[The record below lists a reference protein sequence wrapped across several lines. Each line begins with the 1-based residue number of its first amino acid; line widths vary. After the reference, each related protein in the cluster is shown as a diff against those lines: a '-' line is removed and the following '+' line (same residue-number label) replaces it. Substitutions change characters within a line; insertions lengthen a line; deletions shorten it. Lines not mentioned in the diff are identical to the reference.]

1 MSRSIRIRQQLKQ
14 KTSLKMA
21 IVAATA
27 SITGLVVL
35 LIVVFNMSQNEEGH
49 AAQSAMTFKTA
60 ETFQETSSILRGSSN
75 QKVIKVVVETVGSG
89 KAVKMAAMK
98 FSAKGTT
105 LPVEQNIENARLWF
119 TGNDPNF
126 IPSQQVGL
134 TISKLSDR
142 PFEIVT
148 NQDLLTGKNYFWL
161 TVDVKPDANYSS
173 AAIDATCEDFRIGAI
188 SYQPLIS
195 DPLGKR
201 FIEAN
206 IPYYSTGNYSV
217 NNVNAWNS
225 RRDGKGVPPKQ
236 LHASRN
242 SYFIQAGHRMISST
256 GTSLQTLVVERGG
269 DLRITA
275 PLRLNNM
282 SVAYGGVLE
291 NDMQESGFHCF
302 NVFNLENGSSYIH
315 NTTGDIPGATCNFE
329 PNSNQTFFQLG
340 KLNIENPIA
349 WGNVSL
355 DLQNDGLTNIKGAFN
370 HVLGN
375 LEIRRTGSTSGFCAV
390 DGNDKM
396 DIDGSLI
403 ITGGEFKGV
412 KSTSKDKLIINI
424 GKNLVINGGYFSD
437 TDVLNNSGSTC
448 MNVTGDVMMLSGT
461 FNMSR
466 GAESVLK
473 FEKGNSSK
481 WIQKPETNVILG
493 DILVT
498 KNHELQIKSETMGDI
513 SLGHKLIVEPNA
525 SIMCGNAV
533 IYGEGEFHLS
543 DQSIIGIGHP
553 QGLASEGQKGNVRTA
568 ERYFSSGATYVY
580 YTQSQPQETGVFS
593 TKPNDKTIRCLVLNK
608 EKPGLALTLSSDL
621 VISDKIQIQKGDLK
635 EGDYDLQLPAVSA
648 KN

>member
-1 MSRSIRIRQQLKQ
+1 MSRSIKLRQQIKQ

-21 IVAATA
+21 IVAASA

-35 LIVVFNMSQNEEGH
+35 LIVVFNFSKNEQGH
-49 AAQSAMTFKTA
+49 AAQSAMSFKTA

-75 QKVIKVVVETVGSG
+75 QKVIKVIVETVGSG
-89 KAVKMAAMK
+89 KSVKMASMK
-98 FSAKGTT
+98 FSAKGTS
-105 LPVEQNIENARLWF
+105 LPIEQNIENARLWF

-126 IPSQQVGL
+126 IPLQQVGL

-142 PFEIVT
+142 PFEITT

-173 AAIDATCEDFRIGAI
+173 AAVDATCEDFRIGAI

-206 IPYYSTGNYSV
+206 VPYYSTGNYSV
-217 NNVNAWNS
+217 NKVNAWNS
-225 RRDGKGVPPKQ
+225 RRDGKGVAPKQ

-242 SYFIQAGHRMISST
+242 SYFIQAGHHMISST
-256 GTSLQTLVVERGG
+256 GTSLQTLIVERGG

-282 SVAYGGVLE
+282 SVAYGGVVE
-291 NDMQESGFHCF
+291 NDMQETGLHCF
-302 NVFNLENGSSYIH
+302 NFFNMENGSSYIH
-315 NTTGDIPGATCNFE
+315 NTKGDIPGATCTFE
-329 PNSNQTFFQLG
+329 PKSNQTFFQLG
-340 KLNIENPIA
+340 NLNIQNPIE

-355 DLQNDGLTNIKGAFN
+355 DLQCDGSTNIKGVFN

-375 LEIRRTGSTSGFCAV
+375 LEIRRTGTSSGFCAV
-390 DGNDKM
+390 EGSDKI

-403 ITGGEFKGV
+403 LTGGEFKGE
-412 KSTSKDKLIINI
+412 KSAIKDKLIINI
-424 GKNLVINGGYFSD
+424 GKNLVVNGGYFSD
-437 TDVLNNSGSTC
+437 TDVLDNAGSTSIS
-448 MNVTGDVMMLSGT
+448 VAGDVMILAGT
-461 FNMSR
+461 FNMTR
-466 GAESVLK
+466 GSESILK
-473 FEKGNSSK
+473 FEKGTSSK
-481 WIQKPETNVILG
+481 WIQKSETNVILG
-493 DILVT
+493 DILVA
-498 KNHELQIKSETMGDI
+498 KNHELQVKSETMGDI
-513 SLGHKLIVEPNA
+513 TAGHKLTVEPNA
-525 SIMCGNAV
+525 AIMCGNAV

-553 QGLASEGQKGNVRTA
+553 QGLASNGQKGNIRTA

-580 YTQSQPQETGVFS
+580 YTKSQPQETGVFS
-593 TKPNDKTIRCLVLNK
+593 TTPNDKTIRCLVLNK
-608 EKPGLALTLSSDL
+608 EKIGLALTLSSDL
-621 VISDKIQIQKGDLK
+621 VISDKIQIQKGDLI
-635 EGDYDLQLPAVSA
+635 EGDYDLQLPTVSA

>member
-1 MSRSIRIRQQLKQ
+1 MSRSIKIRQQLKQ
-14 KTSLKMA
+14 KTILKMA
-21 IVAATA
+21 IVAASA

-75 QKVIKVVVETVGSG
+75 QKVIKVIVETVGAG

-148 NQDLLTGKNYFWL
+148 NQDLLSGKNYFWL

-256 GTSLQTLVVERGG
+256 GTSLQTLIVERGG

-302 NVFNLENGSSYIH
+302 NIFNLENGSSYIH
-315 NTTGDIPGATCNFE
+315 NTAGDIPGATCNFE

-349 WGNVSL
+349 WGNVNL

-370 HVLGN
+370 HVVGN
-375 LEIRRTGSTSGFCAV
+375 LEIRRTGATSGFCAV
-390 DGNDKM
+390 EGSDKM

-412 KSTSKDKLIINI
+412 KSASNDKLIINI

-448 MNVTGDVMMLSGT
+448 MNVSGDVMMLAGT
-461 FNMSR
+461 FNMTR
-466 GAESVLK
+466 GTESILK
-473 FEKGNSSK
+473 FEKGKSSK
-481 WIQKPETNVILG
+481 WVQKPETNVILG

-513 SLGHKLIVEPNA
+513 TAGHKLTVEPNA
-525 SIMCGNAV
+525 SIMCGSAV

-553 QGLASEGQKGNVRTA
+553 QGLASKGQKGNVRTA

-593 TKPNDKTIRCLVLNK
+593 TTPNDKTIRCLVLNK